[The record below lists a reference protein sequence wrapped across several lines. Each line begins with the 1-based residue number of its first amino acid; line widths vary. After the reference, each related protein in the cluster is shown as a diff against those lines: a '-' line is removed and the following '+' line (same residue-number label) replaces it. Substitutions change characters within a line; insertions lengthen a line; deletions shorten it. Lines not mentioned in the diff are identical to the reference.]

1 MGQWKSMQIWVGTKK
16 LVFCSGCNICLTL
29 FSKSAKWVALYEEEV
44 ATSFVCKVCVVLG
57 RLRISLIL
65 DM

>member
-1 MGQWKSMQIWVGTKK
+1 MEKYADLGRDEK
-16 LVFCSGCNICLTL
+16 LEVFCSGCNICLTL
-29 FSKSAKWVALYEEEV
+29 FSKSAKWVALYEEGV